1 MDAWL
6 NYVDDVVVVVIS
18 TSLGLVS
25 PNILK
30 DDNGL
35 SSPLF
40 DVGAFFTSW
49 TISIEIS

>member
-18 TSLGLVS
+18 TSPDLVS
-25 PNILK
+25 PEVLK

-40 DVGAFFTSW
+40 DAGAFFTSR
-49 TISIEIS
+49 TISIKMS